1 MPSSK
6 IPADAQRLAFDYQQ
20 ALTRLQEADERSR
33 VLFEEID
40 RLNHQL
46 DAIQNS
52 KRTETD
58 NRLRVEEALDDTR
71 ERLQLAVEATNLVL
85 WDFKAPFQDFFLTAK
100 WGEILGEV
108 ALEGNW
114 SVEHLKARA
123 HPDDLPLIEKGIG
136 VLLAGYKERGMVEF
150 RFRARDRWIWI
161 QSHGIV
167 AERDHT
173 GMPSCLLGTLTD
185 ISERKDHEASLA
197 QARELADRSSKA
209 KSDFLINISH
219 EIRTPLNALMG
230 LNGLLLDST
239 LTEEQ
244 RHWLELMSR
253 SSQSLLK
260 LLNDLLDL
268 SRIEAGKLA
277 LEDVPFELRPFLETV
292 CDLFLEQSKSKNVRF
307 EKRFALGLPAMM
319 MGDPGRMGQVLNN
332 LLSNAIKFTSGGGQV
347 VFEASVERTGAD
359 TRLAFMVQDSGIG
372 ISEDVIDHL
381 FNAFTQADASIAN
394 RFGGSGMGLAI
405 CASLV
410 ELMQGQIRVESRAGK
425 GSRFHVSLP
434 LRLPVAAPVR
444 SLSPLPTPAL
454 AANPAANPATEPP
467 GLPMLGWKVLLAED
481 HPVNE
486 LVMRQMLMKFGC
498 TIEVAHNGNE
508 AVELWQRGSVD
519 LILMDVQMPECNG
532 LMATE
537 RIRTLERGGAGN
549 GRAPIIAL
557 TANAMNGDRERCL
570 AAGMDAYLAKPV
582 KMDTLKQAM
591 LEARLAASAS
601 STGGGLQAEAY
612 LPQARSTPAAND
624 GAAALDVEID
634 FNVESAYADL
644 ASDLAQLSPVIES
657 DVVARMQEIDA
668 ALQAKDADS
677 ARGAA
682 HKLMST
688 LGFID
693 GERGVRLCRGLEMA
707 ANAGEWN
714 LFARAL
720 PLLRDEV
727 QHLLT
732 QLRSPS

>member
-1 MPSSK
+1 MSPPNMPSSK

-58 NRLRVEEALDDTR
+58 NRLRVEEALDNTR

-123 HPDDLPLIEKGIG
+123 HPDDFPAIEKGVG
-136 VLLAGYKERGMVEF
+136 VLLAGYKERGVVEF

-167 AERDHT
+167 AERDDK

-209 KSDFLINISH
+209 KSDFLTNISH

-239 LTEEQ
+239 LNEEQ

-307 EKRFALGLPAMM
+307 EKRFAQGLPVMM

-332 LLSNAIKFTSGGGQV
+332 LLSNAIKFTSAGGQV
-347 VFEASVERTGAD
+347 VFEASVQRTGAD

-381 FNAFTQADASIAN
+381 FSAFTQADASIAN

-410 ELMQGQIRVESRAGK
+410 ELMQGQIRVESRVGK

-434 LRLPVAAPVR
+434 LRLPVAAPER

-454 AANPAANPATEPP
+454 AANPATEPP
-467 GLPMLGWKVLLAED
+467 GLPLLGWKVLLAED

-508 AVELWQRGSVD
+508 AVDIWQRGSVD

-537 RIRTLERGGAGN
+537 RIRTLERGRAGTD
-549 GRAPIIAL
+549 RTPIIAL

-582 KMDTLKQAM
+582 KIDTLKQAM

-601 STGGGLQAEAY
+601 FTDGGRLPDAY
-612 LPQARSTPAAND
+612 LPQTSSIPAAND
-624 GAAALDVEID
+624 GPAAVDVEVDVD
-634 FNVESAYADL
+634 FDVESAYDDL
-644 ASDLAQLSPVIES
+644 SQLSPVIES

-668 ALQAKDADS
+668 ALQAKDAAS
-677 ARGAA
+677 AQSAA

-732 QLRSPS
+732 QLRTSS